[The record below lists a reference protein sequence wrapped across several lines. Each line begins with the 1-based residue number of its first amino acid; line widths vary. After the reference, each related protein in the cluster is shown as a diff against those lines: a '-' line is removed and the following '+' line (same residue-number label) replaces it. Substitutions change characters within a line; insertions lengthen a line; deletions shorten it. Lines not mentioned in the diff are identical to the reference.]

1 MLKDRSLK
9 ILIISS
15 ADPCIGPGTVGMD
28 YYHALQQG
36 GYDVDL
42 MTKYPVDG
50 YPEILNVCDRNAHKE
65 RSYVARAASYLRYRM
80 NQLLHRQRPG
90 YHFFYRR
97 EICPPVPVKDVLNK
111 IIKPYDV
118 VIVVFWQE
126 LLSFATIDAIYDKL
140 KCQIQFHCV
149 DYSAMS
155 GGCHFTGSC
164 QNYMTGCGC
173 CPGIYSKRGNDFT
186 RWNTQ
191 YRERVYSKVKP
202 IVFGNS
208 YMVDFY
214 RKSYLLKD
222 YDRVETGFPLVD
234 NRKFYP
240 HDAEK
245 YRSQYQIP
253 LEKRFLIFFGSQD
266 LGDERKGFI
275 YLLEALHLLYDS
287 LTASER
293 DEILLVIAGRN
304 IDRIKDRL
312 CFDYKYLGFVD
323 SEELSAIYSMSN
335 VYLSPSVNDAG
346 PSMVNQSMSCGT
358 PVVAFEMGTALD
370 VIKDRETGYCA
381 KLCDSEDFAKGIA
394 SILHL
399 SNIEYLSLRKNCREV
414 AEQLTSDEAFV
425 RNFLRVYNKYK

>member
-1 MLKDRSLK
+1 MLKDSFLN

-15 ADPCIGPGTVGMD
+15 ANPSIGPGTVGME
-28 YYHALQQG
+28 YYHAFQKG

-50 YPEILNVCDRNAHKE
+50 HPEIMSVCDINANQKGH
-65 RSYVARAASYLRYRM
+65 YVKRATNYLRYRI
-80 NQLLHRQRPG
+80 NQVLHRQRSG

-97 EICPPVPVKDVLNK
+97 ETCPPVPVEDVLNK
-111 IIKPYDV
+111 IVKPYDV

-155 GGCHFTGSC
+155 GGCHFTGPC
-164 QNYMTGCGC
+164 QNYMTGCGH
-173 CPGIYSKRGNDFT
+173 CPGIYSNRGNDFT
-186 RWNTQ
+186 RWNVQ
-191 YRERVYSKVKP
+191 YRESVYSKVKP

-234 NRKFYP
+234 NLKFYP

-245 YRSQYQIP
+245 YRCQYQISS
-253 LEKRFLIFFGSQD
+253 EKRFLIFFGSQD
-266 LGDERKGFI
+266 LGDERKGFR
-275 YLLEALHLLYDS
+275 YLLEALHLLYDR

-304 IDRIKDRL
+304 IDQIKDRL
-312 CFDYKYLGFVD
+312 SFDYKYLGFVD
-323 SEELSAIYSMSN
+323 SEELPGIYSMSN

-370 VIKDRETGYCA
+370 VIKDKGTGYCA
-381 KLCDSEDFAKGIA
+381 KLRDPEDFANGIA

-399 SNIEYLSLRKNCREV
+399 PRNEYFSLRKKCREI
-414 AEQLTSDEAFV
+414 AEQLTSEEAYI
-425 RNFLRVYNKYK
+425 RNFFRVYNKYK